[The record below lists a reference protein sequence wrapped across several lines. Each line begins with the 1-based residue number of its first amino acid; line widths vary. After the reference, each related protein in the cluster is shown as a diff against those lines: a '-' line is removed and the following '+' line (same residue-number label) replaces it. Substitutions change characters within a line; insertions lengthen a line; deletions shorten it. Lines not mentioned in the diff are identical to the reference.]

1 MNMTINHRD
10 LDSRKNVK
18 NLLEIFFEILK
29 TESGKKASKI
39 TRYIITTA
47 MLVYICPIILS
58 MALCLI
64 HPIGLLCI
72 LAIILSVF
80 PFTKYILIPL
90 IKKNFGI
97 YK

>member
-1 MNMTINHRD
+1 MMGGE
-10 LDSRKNVK
+10 SMKNPLK
-18 NLLEIFFEILK
+18 IFNKILK
-29 TESGKKASKI
+29 TESGKKVAKI
-39 TRYIITTA
+39 TRYIVATA
-47 MLVYICPIILS
+47 MLVYIWPIILS

-64 HPIGLLCI
+64 HPIGLLYI

>member
-1 MNMTINHRD
+1 MGGESI
-10 LDSRKNVK
+10 KNPLK
-18 NLLEIFFEILK
+18 IFIKILK
-29 TESGKKASKI
+29 TESGKKVAET
-39 TRYIITTA
+39 TRYIVTTA
-47 MLVYICPIILS
+47 MLVYIWPIILS
-58 MALCLI
+58 MILCLI

>member
-1 MNMTINHRD
+1 MMGGESI
-10 LDSRKNVK
+10 KNPLK
-18 NLLEIFFEILK
+18 IFIKILK
-29 TESGKKASKI
+29 TESGKKAAET
-39 TRYIITTA
+39 TRYIVATA
-47 MLVYICPIILS
+47 MIVYIWPIILS

>member
-1 MNMTINHRD
+1 MTINHRN

-18 NLLEIFFEILK
+18 NPLKIFCEILK
-29 TESGKKASKI
+29 TESGKKAAKI
-39 TRYIITTA
+39 TGYVITSA

-80 PFTKYILIPL
+80 PFTKYILIPANKEKL
-90 IKKNFGI
+90 WYI
-97 YK
+97 

>member
-1 MNMTINHRD
+1 MGGESM
-10 LDSRKNVK
+10 KNPLK
-18 NLLEIFFEILK
+18 IFNKILK
-29 TESGKKASKI
+29 TESGKKAVKI
-39 TRYIITTA
+39 TRYIVATA
-47 MLVYICPIILS
+47 MIVYIWPIILS
-58 MALCLI
+58 MVLCLI

>member
-1 MNMTINHRD
+1 MGGESM
-10 LDSRKNVK
+10 KNPLK
-18 NLLEIFFEILK
+18 IFNKILK
-29 TESGKKASKI
+29 TESGKKAAKI
-39 TRYIITTA
+39 TRYIVATA
-47 MLVYICPIILS
+47 MLVYIWPIILS